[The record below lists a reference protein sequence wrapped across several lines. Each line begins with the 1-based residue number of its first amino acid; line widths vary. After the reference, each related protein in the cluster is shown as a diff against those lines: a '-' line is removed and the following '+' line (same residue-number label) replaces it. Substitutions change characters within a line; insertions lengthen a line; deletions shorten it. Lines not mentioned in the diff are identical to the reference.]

1 MLRQLTIQAKVTIS
15 YMIAFVLMFS
25 ALGMALSGM
34 LNVGDKFD
42 HFFEES
48 YARQTA
54 YQKMFADGLLSGVAL
69 RNLALKPQLTKPYKV
84 TPMAIERFDK
94 AYSKAVLLAGN
105 DTVLKD
111 RLNELNQYWQKSR
124 AAKFEVL
131 SLMKSG
137 QAEKAIEVLNTVEHP
152 NWQKVRVAT
161 QGLFNEEVKSSQV
174 LRAEM
179 IASKDA
185 TLRNSL
191 IIAALALLV
200 GVIIAFFIVRG
211 IRMAFDHVVT
221 SLNDIASGEGDLTQR
236 LDESGQD
243 EVAHVAKAFN
253 RFVAKIHDLVSQVS
267 DSIGQLA
274 SASQQMSHVSQGTME
289 SFVNQQAEIEQVATA
304 MNEMTATVLEV
315 SRNAGDASDAAKAAD
330 GGANA
335 GNQVVQDVIRSIKEL
350 ANEVTSTSETIH
362 ALDGDTEQIGTVLDV
377 IKNIAEQT
385 NLLALN
391 AAIEAAR
398 AGEQGRGFAVVA
410 DEVRT
415 LASRTQSSTQEI
427 QQMIE
432 RLQSGAKDAVK
443 AMERG
448 KQMASASVEKAGQAG
463 SSLSGITGAVS
474 QIADMNT
481 MIATAAEEQS
491 QVAESINQN
500 VVAINDLA
508 VHATEGAE
516 QIATASSDLEELS
529 VRLQK
534 IVGSFKI

>member
-1 MLRQLTIQAKVTIS
+1 MLRQLTMRAKVSVS
-15 YMIAFVLMFS
+15 YIIVFVLMFA

-42 HFFEES
+42 HFFEQS

-69 RNLALKPQLTKPYKV
+69 RNLTLKPKLQKPYKV
-84 TPMAIERFDK
+84 VPAAIERFDK
-94 AYSKAVLLAGN
+94 AYKQAVLLAGN
-105 DTVLKD
+105 DASLKSSLSEMD
-111 RLNELNQYWQKSR
+111 QYWQKSR
-124 AAKFEVL
+124 TAKFQVL
-131 SLMKSG
+131 ALMKEG
-137 QAEKAIEVLNTVEHP
+137 QRDQAIEVLNTQEHP
-152 NWQKVRVAT
+152 NWQKVRIAAQT
-161 QGLFNEEVKSSQV
+161 LFNEEVKAAQV
-174 LRAEM
+174 LRADM
-179 IASKDA
+179 HASKEA

-191 IIAALALLV
+191 IIAVIAVLV
-200 GVIIAFFIVRG
+200 GVIIAFSIVRG
-211 IRMAFDHVVT
+211 IRKAFCHVVS
-221 SLNDIASGEGDLTQR
+221 SLNDIASGEGDLTRR
-236 LDESGQD
+236 LDESSQD
-243 EVAHVAKAFN
+243 EVGQVARAFN
-253 RFVAKIHDLVSQVS
+253 RFVEKIHDLVRQVS

-274 SASQQMSHVSQGTME
+274 SASQQMTHVSQSTME
-289 SFVNQQAEIEQVATA
+289 SFVNQQGEIEQVATA

-315 SRNAGDASDAAKAAD
+315 SRNAGDASTAAKAAD

-335 GNQVVQDVIRSIKEL
+335 GNLVVQDVISAINDL
-350 ANEVTSTSETIH
+350 AREVSSTSETIH
-362 ALDGDTEQIGTVLDV
+362 HLDGDTEQIGTVLDV

-448 KQMASASVEKAGQAG
+448 KQMASASVEKAEQAG

-491 QVAESINQN
+491 QVAESINRN
-500 VVAINDLA
+500 VVAINDLS

-516 QIATASSDLEELS
+516 QIANASTDLEQLS
-529 VRLQK
+529 ERLQK